1 MKVTIENLG
10 DSNFYLA
17 VEEKAG
23 SLVLPQPQGGTSTP
37 SRSVRRRSF
46 ALPSKSEIDDGGAF
60 HSVAG

>member
-37 SRSVRRRSF
+37 SRS
-46 ALPSKSEIDDGGAF
+46 GAPQEF
-60 HSVAG
+60 RTSLQE